1 MHTSMGRLHCYMS
14 TFLVFLLAALH
25 GANKVRTYI
34 DQVIRGEL
42 LSVVVCDDCQH
53 VSKL

>member
-1 MHTSMGRLHCYMS
+1 MFTMLI
-14 TFLVFLLAALH
+14 FLLAALH

-34 DQVIRGEL
+34 DQVVGGEL
-42 LSVVVCDDCQH
+42 LSVVVCVHCQH